1 MAQQEIRAEGG
12 ETATFF
18 FFRCGTS
25 KKRMGSSLSPLHL
38 AAALVAAIAASL
50 LKGWRPTAPPPR
62 GAPTP
67 AAATP
72 PRAAAATPHIVVVGG
87 GLAGASAALAAA
99 DALRRGGP
107 TTSTGRVTLLD
118 KEGRLG
124 GNSAKASSG
133 VSAVTRAAHDTVASF
148 AADLDASAGGRGDPA
163 LRHRLAAESEAGL
176 AWLEQTAR
184 VALTTTAQ
192 LGGHAV
198 PRTHGPAGGAPVG
211 WAVMQ
216 AMAGV
221 LASDG
226 RVGVVTGRRVVGV
239 AREGGRVVGVTT
251 DDGATTPADAVV
263 LATGG
268 YSAAPDLLPPS
279 AAALPTTNGAFA
291 TGDGLALV
299 EAAGGVS
306 VDLDAVQLHPTAF
319 EPVGDTS
326 KPSASL
332 FLAPERLRGV
342 GGVLLNG
349 AGERFVDELEKRSV
363 VASAV
368 TAQPGGAAW
377 LLLSPAAV
385 AAYGEGAIGF
395 YVSKGLLTR
404 VEGVAGVAAAIGARA
419 DVVAATLAAH
429 DAAARGAAA
438 DTAGRKA
445 FASGQIAAD
454 ATPTTPFVIGRI
466 RPAVHYTMGGAAID
480 TDGRVLRKGNGT
492 RSPVPGLYAAGEVAG
507 GVHGANRLGGCS
519 LLDCVVFG
527 RAAGAAAV
535 GDWVQ
540 AQEKGG

>member
-1 MAQQEIRAEGG
+1 M
-12 ETATFF
+12 TP
-18 FFRCGTS
+18 S
-25 KKRMGSSLSPLHL
+25 
-38 AAALVAAIAASL
+38 
-50 LKGWRPTAPPPR
+50 R
-62 GAPTP
+62 GART
-67 AAATP
+67 AAMATP
-72 PRAAAATPHIVVVGG
+72 PHAPPAPHIVVVGG

-99 DALRRGGP
+99 DALRTGGP
-107 TTSTGRVTLLD
+107 LTSTGRVTLVD

-133 VSAVTRAAHDTVASF
+133 VSAVTRTTHDTVVSF
-148 AADLDASAGGRGDPA
+148 TADLEASAGGRGDPG
-163 LRHRLAAESEAGL
+163 LRHRLAEESEEGL
-176 AWLEQTAR
+176 AWLEETTG

-211 WAVMQ
+211 FVVMQ

-221 LASDG
+221 LASDD
-226 RVGVVTGRRVVGV
+226 RVVVVTGRRVVGV
-239 AREGGRVVGVTT
+239 AREGGRVCGVET
-251 DDGATTPADAVV
+251 DDGAATPADAVV

-299 EAAGGVS
+299 EKAGGVIC
-306 VDLDAVQLHPTAF
+306 DADCVQLHPTAF
-319 EPVGDTS
+319 EPVGGTS
-326 KPSASL
+326 TPSASL

-349 AGERFVDELEKRSV
+349 KGERFVDCLEKRSV
-363 VASAV
+363 VATAV
-368 TAQPGGAAW
+368 AAQPGGAAW

-404 VEGVAGVAAAIGARA
+404 VEGVAGVAAAIGASA
-419 DVVAATLAAH
+419 DAVAATLAAH
-429 DAAARGAAA
+429 DAAARGDAA
-438 DTAGRKA
+438 DPAGRTA
-445 FASGQIAAD
+445 FASGEIEAN
-454 ATPTTPFVIGRI
+454 ATPATPFVIGRV
-466 RPAVHYTMGGAAID
+466 RPAVHYTMGGAEID
-480 TDGRVLRKGNGT
+480 ADGRVLTQGEGGRP
-492 RSPVPGLYAAGEVAG
+492 PVPGLYAAGEVAG

-527 RAAGAAAV
+527 RAAGVAAV
-535 GDWVQ
+535 GDWVR
-540 AQEKGG
+540 AQEEKTRGG